1 MTRVQSIHR
10 NPLVIFLE
18 DSFVHQK
25 QSAMPRCTI
34 HVGMPKSGSTSI
46 QDALFYHLRPAGFQY
61 AGFGSPNGSYG
72 TVALFDDP
80 SRQQQLFQQ
89 LLSRSARFEDYQRS
103 LLKKFE
109 RAVGRASRQNTHLL
123 LSAEAIYSFSSEA
136 MERLRRFLGDRGFEI
151 DVLAYLR
158 PWRSYQQSRMQQHL
172 KSGRSRLSIHAEDQ
186 QYFCSY
192 RSPIESLWQ
201 VFGRERVSIVKFSP
215 ADFPG
220 NCVVQ
225 DFCQRLG
232 IPWEGTKLPR
242 TNEGLSLP
250 ALRLMVAYN
259 RFSHHDISDQ
269 RPRPRRY
276 WLLRDRLQQLTG
288 PPFRVHPSFFA
299 QEHQRLLPELEWVEQ
314 QLGFSLDEGIAQD
327 HNQPCVRND
336 DELLD
341 FENHELEWLARETRQ
356 RTIRR
361 TGREQTGMAVAEQMD
376 RLRNRMP
383 AAREVSEWLTTAWQ
397 NHYIHWVH
405 GC

>member
-1 MTRVQSIHR
+1 
-10 NPLVIFLE
+10 
-18 DSFVHQK
+18 
-25 QSAMPRCTI
+25 
-34 HVGMPKSGSTSI
+34 MPKSGSTSI

-61 AGFGSPNGSYG
+61 AGFGEPNGSYG

-80 SRQQQLFQQ
+80 SRQQRLFQQ
-89 LLSRSARFEDYQRS
+89 LLTRSTRFEDYQRS
-103 LLKKFE
+103 LLKKLE
-109 RAVGRASRQNTHLL
+109 RAVGRASRRNTHLL
-123 LSAEAIYSFSSEA
+123 LSAEAFYGFSSDA
-136 MERLRRFLGDRGFEI
+136 QERLRRFLGDRGFEV

-158 PWRSYQQSRMQQHL
+158 PWRSFQQSLVQQHL
-172 KSGRSRLSIHAEDQ
+172 KSGRSRLSIHPDDQ
-186 QYFCSY
+186 QFLCRY
-192 RSPIESLWQ
+192 RSQIESLWR
-201 VFGRERVSIVKFSP
+201 VFGRERVSLVKFSP

-232 IPWEGTKLPR
+232 IPWQGTTLPR

-250 ALRLMVAYN
+250 ALRLLVAYN
-259 RFSHHDISDQ
+259 RFSHHDISGN

-288 PPFRVHPSFFA
+288 PPFRIHPSFFA

-314 QLGFSLDEGIAQD
+314 QLGFSLDDGITQEP
-327 HNQPCVRND
+327 NQPGVRND

-341 FENHELEWLARETRQ
+341 FDDHELEWLARETRQ

-376 RLRNRMP
+376 LLRNRMP
-383 AAREVSEWLTTAWQ
+383 AVREVSGWVTTEWR